1 MIVRYIGWSADGVTI
16 AATGQHVD
24 HGDVVEVWDLLG
36 ESLCERPQSWERV
49 EEKPSK
55 KAAAPAAD
63 KEQQS

>member
-36 ESLCERPQSWERV
+36 VSLCEQPSWEKV

-55 KAAAPAAD
+55 KAAPAAAD
-63 KEQQS
+63 KE